1 MYRILVINPGSTST
15 KAAYYRDSD
24 PVWTEL
30 LSYPSER
37 LAAFP
42 AILSQ
47 FDMRRNDL
55 LKLLDE
61 KQVKVSGLDVIV
73 ARGGAFKPL
82 QGGVYRV
89 SVACLDDVRNG
100 RVQAD
105 HISNI
110 GVMLADALAGEHSI
124 PAYFVDPVSVDELAD
139 MARLTG
145 LPEIRRISLVHALN
159 IRAVG
164 RKAAALLGSAMD
176 DLDLVIAHLGGGI
189 SVCAMKQ
196 GRMLDVTNANE
207 EAPFSPER
215 AGTLPSGQLVR
226 MCFSGKFAQ
235 ADIKRK
241 LTREGGLLAHLG
253 TSDLRAVEQRIGAG
267 DAQAR
272 TVFEAMAFQ
281 IGKTMASMAAM
292 LCRLPD
298 AAVLTG
304 GGAKCELLVS
314 AIRKHIDFMGPVLV
328 FPGENEMEA
337 LALGALRVLRGE
349 EREREYPA

>member
-15 KAAYYRDSD
+15 KAALYSDSH
-24 PVWTEL
+24 PVWTDSI
-30 LSYPSER
+30 SYSSEC
-37 LAAFP
+37 LAGFP
-42 AILSQ
+42 GILAQ
-47 FDMRRNDL
+47 FDMRWNDL
-55 LKLLDE
+55 LKLLDR
-61 KQVKVSGLDVIV
+61 KQTAVSGLDAVV
-73 ARGGAFKPL
+73 ARGGPFKPL

-89 SVACLDDVRNG
+89 SGACLDDVKNG

-110 GVMLADALAGEHSI
+110 GVILADALAGESGV
-124 PAYFVDPVSVDELAD
+124 PAYFVDPVSVDEMSD

-145 LPEIRRISLVHALN
+145 LPEIRRISLAHALN

-164 RKAAALLGSAMD
+164 RKAAALLDTAME

-226 MCFSGKFAQ
+226 MCFSGKYSQ
-235 ADIKRK
+235 AGIMRK
-241 LTREGGLLAHLG
+241 LTREGGLVAHLG
-253 TSDLRAVEQRIGAG
+253 TSDLRLIVKKIEAG
-267 DAQAR
+267 DGHAQA
-272 TVFEAMAFQ
+272 VLQAMAFQ
-281 IGKTMASMAAM
+281 IGKTIASMAAM

-298 AAVLTG
+298 AVVLTG
-304 GGAKCELLVS
+304 GGVHCGPLVS
-314 AIRKHIDFMGPVLV
+314 GIRKHVDFMGPVLL

-337 LALGALRVLRGE
+337 LALGALAVLRGE
-349 EREREYPA
+349 EKEREYPA

>member
-1 MYRILVINPGSTST
+1 VYRILVINPGSTST
-15 KAAYYRDSD
+15 KAACYLDSD
-24 PVWTEL
+24 PVWTES

-37 LAAFP
+37 LSVFP
-42 AILSQ
+42 TVLAQ
-47 FDMRRNDL
+47 FDMRWSDL
-55 LKLLDE
+55 LKLLEE
-61 KQVKVSGLDVIV
+61 KQVTVSGLDAVV
-73 ARGGAFKPL
+73 ARGGPFKPL
-82 QGGVYRV
+82 HGGVYRV
-89 SVACLDDVRNG
+89 SGVCLDDVRNG

-110 GVMLADALAGEHSI
+110 GVLLADGLTREHGI
-124 PAYFVDPVSVDELAD
+124 PAYFVDPVSVDELSD

-159 IRAVG
+159 IRAAS
-164 RKAAALLGSAMD
+164 RKAAVLLGCAME
-176 DLDLVIAHLGGGI
+176 DLDLIIAHLGGGI

-226 MCFSGKFAQ
+226 ICYSGKFTQ

-241 LTREGGLLAHLG
+241 LIREGGLVAHLG
-253 TSDLRAVEQRIGAG
+253 TSDLQAVVRRIEAG

-272 TVFEAMAFQ
+272 AVFEAMAYQ
-281 IGKTMASMAAM
+281 TGKTIASMSAM

-298 AAVLTG
+298 AVVLTG
-304 GGAKCELLVS
+304 GGAQCRPLVS
-314 AIRKHIDFMGPVLV
+314 GIRKHVDFMGPVLV
-328 FPGENEMEA
+328 LPGENEMEA